1 MHSMQNFIFIQR
13 GKTQMSNENVDYK
26 NTLNLPETGFPM
38 RGDLAK
44 REPVMLKNWYEK
56 KLYQKIRQATKGKK
70 SFILH
75 DGPPYAN
82 GSIHIGH
89 AVNKIL
95 KDIIVKSKTAAGFD
109 SPYIPGWDCHGLPI
123 ELKVEGL
130 VGKPGDKI
138 SAAQFREECRKYAHE
153 QVEGQKK
160 DFIRLGVLG
169 DWDNPYLTMNYDT
182 EANIIR
188 TFAKVVENG
197 HLYKG
202 YKPVHWCLDCA
213 SSLAEA
219 EVEYEDKTSPSIYV
233 AFPATNESEVLN
245 KFDITETGN
254 GEIAAVIWT
263 TTPWTLP
270 SNRAIAVNADLDY
283 QLLQFGDKRLI
294 LAKELVES
302 VQKAVGEESVK
313 VLGSAKGSDLEL
325 LRFNHPFYDY
335 TVPVILGD
343 HVTTDGGTGLVHTAP
358 DHGQDDYIVG
368 QKYGLEMAALINDAG
383 LFNDHAPFFAGK
395 GVFESNELVVEK
407 LKETGRL
414 LKLTKIRHSYPHC
427 WRHKTPIIFRAT
439 PQWFIGMD
447 ANGLRPQALNEIKQ
461 VRWIPDWGQARI
473 EKMVENRPDWCIS
486 RQRTWGV
493 PVALFIHKDTE
504 ELHPRTLELVEEVAK
519 RVEKSGIQAW
529 WDLDPKEL
537 LGDEAESYKKVL
549 DTLDVWFDSGAT
561 YSSVVKNRAEFNGLD
576 ADMYLEGSD
585 QHRGWFMSSLMLSTA
600 TDNKAPYKQVL
611 THGFTVDGQGRKMS
625 KSIGN
630 IVTPQEVMDKFGGDI
645 LRLWVASTDYTGE
658 MSVSDEILKR
668 AADSYR
674 RIRNT
679 ARFLLANLNG
689 FDPKRDLVKPEEM
702 IVLDRWAVDC
712 ALNAQKEIQE
722 AYENYQFHAVVQRL
736 MKFCSVEMGSFY
748 LDIIKDRQYTT
759 KADSLARRSCQTA
772 LWHIAEALVRW
783 IAPILSFTADEI
795 WQYIP
800 GERGE
805 FVFTE
810 EFYNGLFPLNA
821 EETMNDAYW
830 QKVLKLRDEVNR
842 VLEQARADKTIG
854 AALEAEVTLYANDE
868 YAKILSQLG
877 NELRFVL
884 ITSKVEIKP
893 LADADVEAGEV
904 EGFRVKAIRSTHE
917 KCPRCWHYSETIG
930 QNPNHPTLCARCVEN
945 VDGNGEVRHFA

>member
-1 MHSMQNFIFIQR
+1 
-13 GKTQMSNENVDYK
+13 MSNENVDYK
-26 NTLNLPETGFPM
+26 NTLNLPATGFPM

-56 KLYQKIRQATKGKK
+56 KLYEKIRQSAQGKK

-138 SAAQFREECRKYAHE
+138 SAAQFREECRNYARE

-188 TFAKVVENG
+188 TLAKVVENG

-233 AFPATNESEVLN
+233 KFPATDESAVLN
-245 KFDITETGN
+245 KFNLSETGS
-254 GEIAAVIWT
+254 GEVAAVIWT

-270 SNRAIAVNADLDY
+270 SNRAIAVNADLVY

-294 LAKELVES
+294 LAKDLVES
-302 VQKAVGEESVK
+302 VQKALGEENVK
-313 VLGSAKGSDLEL
+313 VLGEAKGADLEL

-335 TVPVILGD
+335 SVPVILGD

-358 DHGQDDYIVG
+358 DHGQDDYLVG
-368 QKYGLEMAALINDAG
+368 LKYGLEMAALINDAG
-383 LFNDHAPFFAGK
+383 VFKAETPFFAGK
-395 GVFESNELVVEK
+395 GVFESNDLVIEK
-407 LKETGRL
+407 LKETGNL
-414 LKLTKIRHSYPHC
+414 LKLEKIRHSYPHC

-439 PQWFIGMD
+439 PQWFIGMET
-447 ANGLRPQALNEIKQ
+447 NGLRPQALSEIKK

-473 EKMVENRPDWCIS
+473 EAMVENRPDWCIS

-493 PVALFIHKDTE
+493 PMALFIHKATE
-504 ELHPRTLELVEEVAK
+504 ELHPRTLELIEQVAQLVEQ
-519 RVEKSGIQAW
+519 SGIQAW
-529 WDLDPKEL
+529 WDLDPKDL
-537 LGDEAESYKKVL
+537 LGDDAENYRKVP
-549 DTLDVWFDSGAT
+549 DTLDVWFDSGST
-561 YSSVVKNRAEFNGLD
+561 YFSVVKARPEFNGLS

-600 TDNKAPYKQVL
+600 TDNQAPYKQVL
-611 THGFTVDGQGRKMS
+611 THGFTVDGKGRKMS

-722 AYENYQFHAVVQRL
+722 AYDNYQFHAVVQRL
-736 MKFCSVEMGSFY
+736 MKFCSIEMGSFY

-800 GERGE
+800 GERSE

-810 EFYNGLFPLNA
+810 EFYDGLFPLSA

-830 QKVLKLRDEVNR
+830 QQVLKLRDEVNR

-868 YAKILSQLG
+868 YAKILSQLE

-884 ITSKVEIKP
+884 ITSKAQVKP
-893 LADADVEAGEV
+893 LAEADVEAGEV
-904 EGFRVKAIRSTHE
+904 EGFKVKVVRSANE
-917 KCPRCWHYSETIG
+917 KCPRCWHYSDTIG
-930 QNPNHPTLCARCVEN
+930 TNPAHPTLCSRCVEN
-945 VDGNGEVRHFA
+945 VDGEGEVRRFA